1 MSAAMQATG
10 WTDAAV
16 VRTQDASRTV
26 RSLWLRPAISALPL
40 GTGHWAL
47 GSLLRVHHQA
57 QMPFGGFKRRGI
69 GRYGGKAGVA
79 EFTELRWITVQLAP
93 RHFSF

>member
-1 MSAAMQATG
+1 M
-10 WTDAAV
+10 
-16 VRTQDASRTV
+16 
-26 RSLWLRPAISALPL
+26 
-40 GTGHWAL
+40 

-57 QMPFGGFKRRGI
+57 QMPFGDFKRSGI

-93 RHFSF
+93 RDFSF